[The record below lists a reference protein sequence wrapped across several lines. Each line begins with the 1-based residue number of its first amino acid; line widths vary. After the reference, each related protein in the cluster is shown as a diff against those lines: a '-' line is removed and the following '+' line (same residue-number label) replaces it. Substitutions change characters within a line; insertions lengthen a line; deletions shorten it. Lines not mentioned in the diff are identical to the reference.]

1 MLLRL
6 GETLQKMEKCESVLT
21 MQKQLRAMMFCSS
34 QKHLVKNNCFSAI
47 FFFLLLGVSRNC
59 SKSSKTHRE
68 MMANRRMVF
77 TPLAHT
83 LALKGALLN
92 QGHKKSHRSKINDF
106 KELRRD
112 SIIGSFIWQR
122 IKYNRKNV
130 GAHLGSPRDHMYPHQ
145 TFIPSS
151 HLDFLIHVFK
161 PSIHLDLDFWVEYFH
176 NVQIA

>member
-47 FFFLLLGVSRNC
+47 FFLLLGVSRNC

-151 HLDFLIHVFK
+151 YLDFLIHVF
-161 PSIHLDLDFWVEYFH
+161 IEYFH

>member
-1 MLLRL
+1 
-6 GETLQKMEKCESVLT
+6 MEKCESVLT

-130 GAHLGSPRDHMYPHQ
+130 GAHLGSPRLFDSCFHRIFPQ
-145 TFIPSS
+145 RSNSLKLPNLT
-151 HLDFLIHVFK
+151 K
-161 PSIHLDLDFWVEYFH
+161 PNLTLREQALTQFSLLLVGRWGYDK
-176 NVQIA
+176 NC